1 MAYPKIDFLYL
12 NEKDLLDLGVNDPIA
27 CTECMEDVLKTL
39 DAGDY
44 RMGGESGNSHG
55 CMVQFPKEPEFPNMP
70 KDGPDRRFMAMPAY
84 LGGKFDIAGVKWYGS
99 NVENREKGLPRSI
112 LMLTLNDKETGAP
125 LA

>member
-44 RMGGESGNSHG
+44 RMGGESDDQIILYSIGG
-55 CMVQFPKEPEFPNMP
+55 MPVEDVAWGRVLYEKALKEGKGTKLNLWDEP
-70 KDGPDRRFMAMPAY
+70 Y
-84 LGGKFDIAGVKWYGS
+84 LY
-99 NVENREKGLPRSI
+99 
-112 LMLTLNDKETGAP
+112 
-125 LA
+125 